1 MPPLARNGRL
11 GARVLAAL
19 PFLVLAA
26 VAAANAWIGPAYGL
40 LPLLSLG
47 PALAAV
53 LLSPGCT
60 ALAGC
65 LAAVICVPLA
75 AYDGL
80 LGSRRMVVALATI
93 AGVTA
98 AGAIAS
104 AGRRHRE
111 RDLANVKAVADAV
124 QRALLRPVPSRVGGV
139 SMAVRYASA
148 NASAQVGGDVYEVIS
163 VGGML
168 RLLVADV
175 QGQGLAAV
183 GTAAVVLGAFREA
196 AYDARGLAE
205 IAARIEVSLQ
215 RREESEEFVTAVL
228 AQIPHGGPVIDILSC
243 GHPPPL
249 LLTAAAARFI
259 ESADPGLPLGLAQL
273 YASPRRTITL
283 RLGPGERVLFYTD
296 GFSEA
301 RDKHGEFYPLELGA
315 ALLGGPDLDA
325 ALGRLHADVIR
336 HVGHRLRDDAIALMV
351 GHSGE
356 PAHAGTARRPASPR
370 PASQPPPVSARE
382 IA

>member
-1 MPPLARNGRL
+1 MPPLARNGRP

-26 VAAANAWIGPAYGL
+26 VAAANAWFGP
-40 LPLLSLG
+40 
-47 PALAAV
+47 
-53 LLSPGCT
+53 
-60 ALAGC
+60 
-65 LAAVICVPLA
+65 
-75 AYDGL
+75 
-80 LGSRRMVVALATI
+80 M
-93 AGVTA
+93 
-98 AGAIAS
+98 
-104 AGRRHRE
+104 
-111 RDLANVKAVADAV
+111 

-259 ESADPGLPLGLAQL
+259 ESADPGPGPALREPSADDHAQAL
-273 YASPRRTITL
+273 PRRARPVLHRRDQRAT
-283 RLGPGERVLFYTD
+283 RQVRRVL
-296 GFSEA
+296 
-301 RDKHGEFYPLELGA
+301 
-315 ALLGGPDLDA
+315 
-325 ALGRLHADVIR
+325 
-336 HVGHRLRDDAIALMV
+336 
-351 GHSGE
+351 
-356 PAHAGTARRPASPR
+356 PA
-370 PASQPPPVSARE
+370 
-382 IA
+382 